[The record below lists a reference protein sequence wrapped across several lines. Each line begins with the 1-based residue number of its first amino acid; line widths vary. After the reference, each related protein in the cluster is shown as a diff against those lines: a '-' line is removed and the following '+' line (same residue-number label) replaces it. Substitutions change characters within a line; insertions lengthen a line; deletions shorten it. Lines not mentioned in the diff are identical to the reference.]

1 MGITDIVLQLGRQ
14 SGETGTVAAVIVTLF
29 IAGICAAFG
38 ALALKRHAWA
48 FWVGMLL
55 YTCDGLVLLLFR
67 DFLGAA
73 FHVYVLF
80 NLFQGPRAITQLK
93 RLEAMFPA
101 PVTAKPIA

>member
-1 MGITDIVLQLGRQ
+1 
-14 SGETGTVAAVIVTLF
+14 
-29 IAGICAAFG
+29 
-38 ALALKRHAWA
+38 
-48 FWVGMLL
+48 
-55 YTCDGLVLLLFR
+55 LLLFR